1 MKVLWVC
8 DMVLPHLC
16 DELGFKRTVI
26 GGWINGMLDFI
37 HRNTDI
43 KMGICCPI
51 KCRERMKDGIIN
63 KEQYYSFQ
71 MILEEDINCN
81 QKERFIEI
89 INDFSPDIIHIW
101 GTEYLHTY
109 NMLCAA
115 EKTGMLRK
123 TIVSIQGLISSV
135 MKHYYDGIEYDNYG
149 TIEKMQEL
157 NSKEKIRSSYEIK
170 AIKKCI
176 NISGRTEWDRVST
189 MQINP
194 KVNYW
199 HIGEIL
205 RNVFYEEKGR
215 WTVQQCNRHSIF
227 LSRVYCPIKGLHYFF
242 EAFQYVLKRFP
253 DAIVKIA
260 GDNIMESDNEY
271 GRYLKRKAIE
281 LKIEEKI
288 IFLGN
293 ISAEQMCRE
302 YASANVFVCAST
314 VENSSNSICEAMIV
328 GTPVI
333 GSFVGGIPDLISHK
347 SDGFLYPCNEPEMLS
362 YYIERVFEDDA
373 LVTEFSRKGVQ
384 TISDKVD
391 REKNGNVLI
400 DIYNKMLNM

>member
-71 MILEEDINCN
+71 MILEEDINGN
-81 QKERFIEI
+81 QEERFVEI
-89 INDFSPDIIHIW
+89 VNDFSPDIIHIW

-115 EKTGMLRK
+115 EKTGMLGK

-215 WTVQQCNRHSIF
+215 WTVKQCNSHSIF

-242 EAFQYVLKRFP
+242 EAFQYVLKKFP

-293 ISAEQMCRE
+293 ISAEQMCQE
-302 YASANVFVCAST
+302 YALANVFVCAST
-314 VENSSNSICEAMIV
+314 VENSSNSICEAMLV

-347 SDGFLYPCNEPEMLS
+347 RDGFLYPCNGPEMLS

-373 LVTEFSRKGVQ
+373 LVTEFSKKGVQ
-384 TISDKVD
+384 TISDKID
-391 REKNGNVLI
+391 REKNGNALI